1 MTTRRE
7 LVMALAASAALAW
20 PVGAAAQGEDAAVAR
35 IKAFYDGL
43 QKAMA
48 SADPKQRLA
57 AVSDAMMRTF
67 DIAAMTRLA
76 VGPQWSKIPVARRDS
91 LQEAF
96 GRYFIA
102 SYANRLGQA
111 AGGRFEVLPQT
122 EKRAGGRL
130 VRTRVTDAQGKETPV
145 DYLVNADGKVV
156 DVYLGGTVSELASRR
171 SDFAAA
177 MKAGGPDALEANLR
191 KQADELMGRK

>member
-1 MTTRRE
+1 
-7 LVMALAASAALAW
+7 MALAASAALSL
-20 PVGAAAQGEDAAVAR
+20 PVGAAAQGEDSAVAR

-57 AVSDAMMRTF
+57 AVSDTMMRTF

-76 VGPQWSKIPVARRDS
+76 VGPQWSKIPAARRDS

-111 AGGRFEVLPQT
+111 AGGRFEVLPKT

-177 MKAGGPDALEANLR
+177 LKAGGPDALEANLR
-191 KQADELMGRK
+191 KQADELMSRK